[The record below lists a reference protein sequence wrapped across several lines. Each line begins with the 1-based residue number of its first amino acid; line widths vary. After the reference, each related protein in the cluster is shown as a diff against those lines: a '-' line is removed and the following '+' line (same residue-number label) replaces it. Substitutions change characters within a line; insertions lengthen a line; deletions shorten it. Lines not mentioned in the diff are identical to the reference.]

1 MAEEAR
7 IIKEQG
13 IAARVAVLIEPAI
26 ENAGYR
32 LVRVKLSSQNGTT
45 LQIMAERPD
54 GSMTVEDCEA
64 ISRVISPVLDV
75 EDPVERAYN
84 LEISSPGIDRPLV
97 RVSDF
102 ERWAGHEAKIE
113 MAIAVEGRKRYR
125 GIVTGVEDGKALIR
139 LLDVKEGLP
148 DRASL
153 TIADMGEAH
162 LVLTDA
168 LIRES
173 LRRGKEALRATG
185 EDIEEDE
192 DDDTD
197 VEDVPAPVPPK
208 PRPAKPKPL
217 RGPGRFAKRK

>member
-125 GIVTGVEDGKALIR
+125 GIVTGVEDGKALIK